1 MECPDGTLLDAALP
15 RRPRLSP
22 GRAVLWR
29 DPGAVQLGL
38 DPRHALVVENLSPP
52 LARLVHGLD
61 GRRTLPELLAEAT
74 DDGCAPGDA
83 ARLLTELHSAG
94 VLDDA
99 AAAVGAHAADGQQ
112 FRLAADAATWAVRT
126 GRPVAELLRT
136 RLRSAVVVHGS
147 GRLGAAVA
155 VVLAAAGVGRVRVEA
170 EGHVR
175 PEDTGCGYPV
185 EAVGRPRAEA
195 AAEAV
200 LAAAPAMV
208 TAPPAR
214 RRPDLVVLTDTA
226 PHDPGLTAEL
236 MRHGTPHLAVQVRE
250 GVAVVGPLV
259 MPGRSSCLRC
269 AELHR
274 AGLDPAW
281 PKLAAQLAGS
291 APHAELASA
300 QAAAALAGTQVLAAL
315 AGAGTGQGP
324 PPVWSAT
331 LELDPLQ
338 GSLRRRPWPAHP
350 RCGCGSGTGRTR
362 YCAPAVGKGT
372 IKG

>member
-1 MECPDGTLLDAALP
+1 MGCPDGTPLDTTLP

-22 GRAVLWR
+22 GRVVLWR
-29 DPGAVQLGL
+29 DLGAVQLGL

-52 LARLVHGLD
+52 LARLVRGLD

-74 DDGCAPGDA
+74 DDGCAPGEV
-83 ARLLTELHSAG
+83 ARLLTELRGAG

-99 AAAVGAHAADGQQ
+99 AAVLGVHATDGQQ
-112 FRLAADAATWAVRT
+112 VRLVADIAAWAVRT
-126 GRPVAELLRT
+126 GRPAAELLHA
-136 RLRSAVVVHGS
+136 RLQAAVMVHGS

-155 VVLAAAGVGRVRVEA
+155 VVLAAAGVGRVRVQA

-175 PEDTGCGYPV
+175 PEDTGCGYPA

-200 LAAAPAMV
+200 LAVAPPMM
-208 TAPPAR
+208 TAPPAW

-236 MRHGTPHLAVQVRE
+236 VRHGTPHLAVQVRE

-259 MPGRSSCLRC
+259 LPGRSSCLRC
-269 AELHR
+269 ADLHR
-274 AGLDPAW
+274 ADLDPAW

-291 APHAELASA
+291 APHAELAST
-300 QAAAALAGTQVLAAL
+300 QAAAALAGTQVLAVL
-315 AGAGTGQGP
+315 AGPGTGLGP

-338 GSLRRRPWPAHP
+338 GSLRRRPWPVHP
-350 RCGCGSGTGRTR
+350 RCGCGSGTG
-362 YCAPAVGKGT
+362 
-372 IKG
+372 